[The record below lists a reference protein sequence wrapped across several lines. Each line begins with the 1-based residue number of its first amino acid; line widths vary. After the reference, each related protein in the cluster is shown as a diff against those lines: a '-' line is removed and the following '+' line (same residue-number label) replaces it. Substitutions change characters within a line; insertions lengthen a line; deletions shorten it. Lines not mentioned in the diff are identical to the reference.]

1 MAALRTSVRPS
12 TSHPG
17 TPAARHR
24 PARLRILHLAFDD
37 PRRPRSG
44 VAAVRN
50 HEINRRLARR
60 HDVTAVTVTYRG
72 ARKRDEDGVHYVPVG
87 LPLGHYGA
95 ILTYFAVLPLV
106 VWTRTYDLLV
116 EDFAPPFGSA
126 LAPLWARGAVVAQ
139 VQWLQAVEKSR
150 QYHLPFFLVERWGAR
165 AHQVCIAA
173 SGGVA
178 ARLREMGTGR
188 EVVVLPDGL
197 ESGVRRAERGSRQDA
212 LFLGQLDLKAS
223 GLDLLLPAFAAIA
236 ERSPVD
242 LVIAGDGPDRQRLVD
257 LVHRLGLQQRVRLV
271 GPIDGSDRFD
281 LLATAQLV
289 CLPTRDGPSGQVAV
303 EALACGVPVLSFDKP
318 DSRVAPAS
326 VLVPAFDVDAYANA
340 LATLGADPERCRKLG
355 VRSLRRNRHVLW
367 GRIARSQE
375 QVYKRAAA
383 ARRRR
388 GVWNVPSFA
397 RCTGAILRSPAGLA
411 RALGLRGPA
420 AQVSPVSGLT
430 PVLQRAAAPVAVALA
445 AFAVRAALV
454 GHGFEIHVDEAVYLR
469 ISQNLAWSSRLEY
482 DLAGTHLFFLHPPFY
497 FVIEAAYLEIFHP
510 SGDAVHQVITVRFL
524 AAFFGAISAA
534 ALFVLCRRL
543 AGRWAALAAA
553 ALFALDPFIVRMD
566 SRNFLEP
573 AALFWVLLGLCAIIP
588 LCGRSRS
595 ESRLHWSAPA
605 AGAAFGAALVTNEP
619 SALVTLLP
627 VGLGAL
633 LGVFALRDA
642 VMTAGCALAVY
653 SVYPITAVLT
663 GNLYDFRAQKLDGLN
678 RFLGLH
684 VTTGFNG
691 AAGPSFLQSVAGN
704 VQAFGPTYALLAI
717 GIPATLWLLL
727 QPSRTSRLVACW
739 AGSAYALQGYA
750 VLFGTNEEQYFYYV
764 ATMALLAVVVAMR
777 SFFGR
782 SPWRAGDPALAPL
795 RTRVRPDGSSAVIRR
810 RRSQHR
816 LPIKLRGPLRSARAV
831 PLVLLAA
838 YLSVSASIAV
848 DRFTTPD
855 DGYRQLTAF
864 LKANVAPGTAIA
876 ATSPTDAVL
885 LREDGYTITDMG
897 LVSEESRNRT
907 RIRDPHVL
915 LAAHPRYVIVTTRL

>member
-1 MAALRTSVRPS
+1 MAAVRPPVRPS
-12 TSHPG
+12 ISRSG
-17 TPAARHR
+17 TPVAWHR

-60 HDVTAVTVTYRG
+60 HDVTAVTVTYPG
-72 ARKRDEDGVHYVPVG
+72 ARERVEDGVHYVPVG

-150 QYHLPFFLVERWGAR
+150 QYHLPFFLIERWGVR

-197 ESGVRRAERGSRQDA
+197 ESGVWRAEQ
-212 LFLGQLDLKAS
+212 
-223 GLDLLLPAFAAIA
+223 
-236 ERSPVD
+236 
-242 LVIAGDGPDRQRLVD
+242 
-257 LVHRLGLQQRVRLV
+257 
-271 GPIDGSDRFD
+271 
-281 LLATAQLV
+281 
-289 CLPTRDGPSGQVAV
+289 
-303 EALACGVPVLSFDKP
+303 
-318 DSRVAPAS
+318 
-326 VLVPAFDVDAYANA
+326 
-340 LATLGADPERCRKLG
+340 GADPEHCRKLA
-355 VRSLRRNRHVLW
+355 VRSLRRNRHVPW
-367 GRIARSQE
+367 CRVARSQE
-375 QVYKRAAA
+375 QVYQRAAA
-383 ARRRR
+383 DRYQH
-388 GVWNVPSFA
+388 GVWKVPAFTRSA
-397 RCTGAILRSPAGLA
+397 SDILRSPGGLG

-420 AQVSPVSGLT
+420 TQASPVTGLT
-430 PVLQRAAAPVAVALA
+430 PLLQRAAAPVAVAFA

-469 ISQNLAWSSRLEY
+469 ISQNLAWSARLEY

-497 FVIEAAYLEIFHP
+497 FVVEAAYLKVFHP
-510 SGDAVHQVITVRFL
+510 AGDAVHQVIAVRFL

-534 ALFVLCRRL
+534 AVFVLCRRL

-573 AALFWVLLGLCAIIP
+573 AALFWVLLGLCAIIS

-595 ESRLHWSAPA
+595 GSRLHWSVPA

-627 VGLGAL
+627 LGLCAL
-633 LGVFALRDA
+633 FGVFALRDA
-642 VMTAGCALAVY
+642 VVTAGCALAVY
-653 SVYPITAVLT
+653 SVYPITVVLT
-663 GNLYDFRAQKLDGLN
+663 GNLYDFRAQKLDGFN
-678 RFLGLH
+678 RFLGLN

-691 AAGPSFLQSVAGN
+691 AEGPSFVQSVASN

-717 GIPATLWLLL
+717 GVPATIWLLL

-764 ATMALLAVVVAMR
+764 ATIALLAVVVAMR
-777 SFFGR
+777 TFFGR
-782 SPWRAGDPALAPL
+782 SLWRAGDPAFAPV
-795 RTRVRPDGSSAVIRR
+795 RTRVGSDGSSVVIRR
-810 RRSQHR
+810 RRGQHR
-816 LPIKLRGPLRSARAV
+816 LPNGLSGAFRSARAV
-831 PLVLLAA
+831 PVVLLAA

-855 DGYRQLTAF
+855 DGYRHLTAF

-885 LREDGYTITDMG
+885 LREDGYTVTDMG

-907 RIRDPHVL
+907 RVRDPRVL
-915 LAAHPRYVIVTTRL
+915 LYAHPRYVIVTTRLLSEDYGVSSPELVAWLAHNTTPVFTFQGPSDGTLEVFLIPEGSS